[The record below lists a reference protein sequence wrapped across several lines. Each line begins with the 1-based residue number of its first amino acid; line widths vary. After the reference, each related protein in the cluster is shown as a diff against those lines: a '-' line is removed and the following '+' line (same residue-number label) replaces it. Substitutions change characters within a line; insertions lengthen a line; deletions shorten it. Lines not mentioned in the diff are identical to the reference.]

1 MSPQAPSCDECGGN
15 AWAALREEG
24 HEVLEC
30 TLCGALSGD
39 DQAVTEILL
48 ARQAR
53 ERGLEPVVFPLV
65 RVLEKVPRL
74 RIVRASPGSPER
86 RIWPVVF
93 LSTEGEK
100 GLRAIER
107 LAKSLAL
114 HSRDLR
120 LHWFLEVEFQERLL
134 FLLQPR
140 LFQAP
145 AQVSDRDVLDAQAD
159 LRTLAR
165 LLDMDMKLHW
175 WQG

>member
-1 MSPQAPSCDECGGN
+1 MTPREPPCDECGGS
-15 AWAALREEG
+15 AWTPLREEG
-24 HEVLEC
+24 HDLLEC
-30 TLCGALSGD
+30 TLCGALAGPD
-39 DQAVTEILL
+39 LAVTEVLL

-53 ERGLEPVVFPLV
+53 ERGVEPVVFPLV
-65 RVLEKVPRL
+65 QVLEKVPRL
-74 RIVRASPGSPER
+74 HIVRASAGHPIR

-140 LFQAP
+140 LFHAP
-145 AQVSDRDVLDAQAD
+145 AQVGEQDVLDAQHD
-159 LRTLAR
+159 LGVLAR
-165 LLDMDMKLHW
+165 LLDMDMKLQW
-175 WQG
+175 WSG